1 MPITAADASSRRTF
15 VLVHGTSHGGWCW
28 RRVADLLQARG
39 HKVYTPTL
47 TGLADRSH
55 LMSKDITLDTH
66 ILDVVNLLK
75 WEGLE
80 DVCLCGH
87 SSGGVVISGAI
98 EQVLPQVSSI
108 VFLDAFLP
116 ENGQR
121 PTDWNSPHARAAIA
135 AALENGA
142 ISRPPVPS
150 ATYNINER
158 DRAWVDAQATPQ
170 PIGVSLQPI
179 RLTGAR
185 DRVAKKAYIR
195 ATGYPH
201 QIFDRNYARTKA
213 DPAWRTYA
221 VPCGH
226 VVMLDMP
233 ERLAEILQEVA

>member
-1 MPITAADASSRRTF
+1 MTTLSGDASRHTF
-15 VLVHGTSHGGWCW
+15 VLVHGTSSGGWCW

-66 ILDVVNLLK
+66 ILDVVNLIK
-75 WEGLE
+75 WEGLT

-98 EQVLPQVSSI
+98 ERVLPSVSSI

-121 PTDWNSPHARAAIA
+121 PSDWNSPEARAAVA
-135 AALENGA
+135 RALEKGE
-142 ISRPPVPS
+142 ISRPPVPKDR
-150 ATYNINER
+150 YNINER
-158 DRAWVDAQATPQ
+158 DRDWAQTQATPQ
-170 PIGVSLQPI
+170 PIGVSLHPI
-179 RLTGAR
+179 KLTGAR
-185 DRVAKKAYIR
+185 DRVAKKTYIR

-201 QIFDRNYARTKA
+201 PHFDRYYAQTRA
-213 DPAWRTYA
+213 DPSWRTYE

-226 VVMLDMP
+226 IVMLDMP
-233 ERLAEILQEVA
+233 QRLAEILQEVA

>member
-1 MPITAADASSRRTF
+1 MTTLSGDASRHTF
-15 VLVHGTSHGGWCW
+15 VLVHGTSSGGWCW

-66 ILDVVNLLK
+66 ILDVVNLIK
-75 WEGLE
+75 WEGLT

-98 EQVLPQVSSI
+98 ERVLPSVSSI

-121 PTDWNSPHARAAIA
+121 PSDWNSPEARAAVA
-135 AALENGA
+135 RALEKGE
-142 ISRPPVPS
+142 ISRPPVPKDR
-150 ATYNINER
+150 YNINER
-158 DRAWVDAQATPQ
+158 DRDWAQAQATPQ
-170 PIGVSLQPI
+170 PIGVSLHPI
-179 RLTGAR
+179 KLTGAR
-185 DRVAKKAYIR
+185 DRVAKKTYIR

-201 QIFDRNYARTKA
+201 PHFDRYYAQTRA
-213 DPAWRTYA
+213 DPSWRTYE

-226 VVMLDMP
+226 IVMLDMP
-233 ERLAEILQEVA
+233 QRLAEILQEVA